1 MEGIGRHIPYF
12 VDDLLAA
19 VEGALVFQG
28 QILVLCLDLHIFVA
42 DKDIAEGI
50 GNIAQNTFFRPVLKT
65 DHAPLGIHGLFSL
78 DSPKRTFTGPR
89 KVRKSVSL
97 QRSLFQNQ
105 TGHHPQLFPFSPG
118 NGQIG
123 KWKMIRRLIRGSEH
137 LAGSD
142 FSPVLTHIVAEPG
155 LVALDDA
162 IHINA
167 GEGLGVCHPDE
178 NRGGSGLQLD
188 LLLTAIFLLI
198 PWLCSHDDR
207 NISQRMNP
215 ESSASVVTSFE
226 SRPPV
231 PARKASRLQVPGSH
245 TAVSCMKDHIVVTFK
260 FSVSPNP
267 LAHMCTSPF
276 LVSGRLPAFFLH
288 PKTLLQTAAC
298 GLRRRNSLP
307 QVFVTGTVS
316 HCLIIRI

>member
-1 MEGIGRHIPYF
+1 MEGIGRHIPDF

-50 GNIAQNTFFRPVLKT
+50 GNVAQNAIFRPVLKA
-65 DHAPLGIHGLFSL
+65 DHAPLGIHGLLFGLAETDFHRLLGKAGKFRFREGLFSEIKEHATL
-78 DSPKRTFTGPR
+78 DF
-89 KVRKSVSL
+89 
-97 QRSLFQNQ
+97 
-105 TGHHPQLFPFSPG
+105 FPFHPG

-123 KWKMIRRLIRGSEH
+123 KWKMVRRVGRGSEH

-178 NRGGSGLQLD
+178 NRGGAGLQLD
-188 LLLTAIFLLI
+188 LLLPPYFFWFQGSAPTIAEIF
-198 PWLCSHDDR
+198 PR
-207 NISQRMNP
+207 
-215 ESSASVVTSFE
+215 A
-226 SRPPV
+226 
-231 PARKASRLQVPGSH
+231 
-245 TAVSCMKDHIVVTFK
+245 
-260 FSVSPNP
+260 
-267 LAHMCTSPF
+267 
-276 LVSGRLPAFFLH
+276 
-288 PKTLLQTAAC
+288 
-298 GLRRRNSLP
+298 
-307 QVFVTGTVS
+307 
-316 HCLIIRI
+316 